1 VIYKSPCSTTKQEK
15 GKEKYHF
22 VLGVHGDIRN
32 VLYCIAFVKGK
43 REPKKKWEHTRN
55 LENRHNI
62 NAIYIRVQTYS
73 SFNF

>member
-1 VIYKSPCSTTKQEK
+1 
-15 GKEKYHF
+15 
-22 VLGVHGDIRN
+22 VHGDIRN
-32 VLYCIAFVKGK
+32 VLYCIASVKGK

-62 NAIYIRVQTYS
+62 NAIYIRAQTYS